1 MRLALFVLFVAAGT
15 VYAGAAWHSYRE
27 EVSARADGA
36 SPPLEGF
43 RHPEANLRVLRNA
56 IAANEYTDRL
66 LPHLERSLEEAP
78 SFYQPP
84 LLMAAFYAN
93 RLERPDLTRR
103 SFEAALARFPS
114 NGRLHLTYAEWLLAP
129 RASLPYRVYRAEGG
143 PESRS
148 LALERLETATTLEP
162 ELTRQ
167 ALDLMLRFQVPVAE
181 WAERLPRS
189 ETTKSLMLDT
199 VDRTPGDRNIRA
211 RLLSEFLDTASTT
224 ELQKR
229 IVTYAERWGEPDLAL
244 EGAVKW
250 RETSIAAGDG
260 QEIVRATVTVG
271 RHLLGSGESDRA
283 YGLLRETLATLSER
297 SLPTEHALQLLCL
310 LADEYRNL
318 RQYAMAQ
325 GLYSEAVALSPYS
338 ARGYLG
344 LSRNYRALGDLENAR
359 RELDEVIEFDP
370 SNADAARELEV
381 LSKLAA
387 GRR

>member
-1 MRLALFVLFVAAGT
+1 MRLALILLFLAAGSIYT
-15 VYAGAAWHSYRE
+15 SAAWHSYRE
-27 EVSARADGA
+27 EVSARGDGT
-36 SPPLEGF
+36 SPPLEAF
-43 RHPEANLRVLRNA
+43 RHPEANLRILRNA
-56 IAANEYTDRL
+56 IAASEFTDSL
-66 LPHLERSLEEAP
+66 LPHIERSLEEAP

-84 LLMAAFYAN
+84 LLMATFYAN
-93 RLERPDLTRR
+93 RLERPELTRR

-129 RASLPYRVYRAEGG
+129 RASLPYRVYRREGG

-162 ELTRQ
+162 DLTRQ

-199 VDRTPGDRNIRA
+199 VDRTPGDRDIRA
-211 RLLSEFLDTASTT
+211 RLLSEFLETASTI

-229 IVTYAERWGEPDLAL
+229 IVDYGERWGEPGLSLEAAL
-244 EGAVKW
+244 KW
-250 RETSIAAGDG
+250 RETSIQAGDG
-260 QEIVRATVTVG
+260 REIVRATVTVG
-271 RHLLGSGESDRA
+271 RHLLGSGESERA

-297 SLPTEHALQLLCL
+297 SFPTEHALELLCL

-325 GLYSEAVALSPYS
+325 GLYSEAVAMSPYYVP
-338 ARGYLG
+338 GYLG

-359 RELDEVIEFDP
+359 RELDEVIELDP
-370 SNADAARELEV
+370 SNESAARELEE
-381 LSKLAA
+381 LSKLAT
-387 GRR
+387 RRR